1 MSIQDDI
8 FISENISQKYYD
20 TFKNV
25 NCIGLVSPRMGVD
38 LSISTFYNRLTSIL
52 RKNYLLKKFVNIS
65 KIYIREHEKNT
76 FPDAIIVLDKYQEVF
91 TSVGSPLIF
100 SKAFLKHCGLLND
113 FLQPFAWFDIEA
125 GIRARVMGYKNFI
138 MPSNFDSPIE
148 LGTSR
153 QVWQK
158 SKNKMKWAYKV
169 DLYNRIYIAEKFSAE
184 INRKKINKY

>member
-1 MSIQDDI
+1 
-8 FISENISQKYYD
+8 
-20 TFKNV
+20 
-25 NCIGLVSPRMGVD
+25 
-38 LSISTFYNRLTSIL
+38 
-52 RKNYLLKKFVNIS
+52 
-65 KIYIREHEKNT
+65 
-76 FPDAIIVLDKYQEVF
+76 
-91 TSVGSPLIF
+91 
-100 SKAFLKHCGLLND
+100 
-113 FLQPFAWFDIEA
+113 
-125 GIRARVMGYKNFI
+125 MGYKNFI